1 MSGHVSPAPAPGAA
15 ARPFTIALCNE
26 VLRDRPFEAQCA
38 LAAALGY
45 DALEVAPFTLTD
57 DPATL
62 GTTEAAR
69 LRRAAEA
76 AGVRV
81 SGLHWLLTAPPGLS
95 ITSADAAVRGRTLA
109 HMHAMIDLCAALGG
123 DVLVHG
129 SPDQRKLSDDDP
141 QGDAERAGA
150 AFADVAEHAHRAGVR
165 YCIEPL
171 SPQETRFVTSWADAA
186 AIVRAVDHP
195 GLRTMIDTRAARL
208 GESEPVTAVLERGL
222 RDGTVAHVHLND
234 RNRRGPGQGE
244 DGFADVVGLL
254 LREGYAGTVAVEPF
268 DYHPDGA
275 TAAARAIGYLQG
287 LVEALGARPHERDA
301 APRE

>member
-1 MSGHVSPAPAPGAA
+1 MNAPTPP
-15 ARPFTIALCNE
+15 RPFAIALCNE
-26 VLRDRPFEAQCA
+26 VLRDRPFEAQCE

-45 DALEVAPFTLTD
+45 DALEVAPFTLSD

-62 GTTEAAR
+62 APAEVAR

-76 AGVRV
+76 AGIRV
-81 SGLHWLLTAPPGLS
+81 SGLHWLLAAPPGLS
-95 ITSADAAVRGRTLA
+95 ITSADAAVRDRTLA

-129 SPDQRKLSDDDP
+129 SPDQRRLSDADP
-141 QGDAERAGA
+141 EGDAERGAA
-150 AFADVAEHAHRAGVR
+150 AFADVAAHAHRAGVR
-165 YCIEPL
+165 YLIEPL

-208 GESEPVTAVLERGL
+208 GESDPVTSVLERGL

-234 RNRRGPGQGE
+234 RNRRGPGQGD
-244 DGFADVVGLL
+244 DGFAGVVRVLL
-254 LREGYAGTVAVEPF
+254 GEGYAGTVAIEPF

-275 TAAARAIGYLQG
+275 TAAARAIGYVQG
-287 LVEALGARPHERDA
+287 LIEALAGRPEGPDA
-301 APRE
+301 APKE

>member
-1 MSGHVSPAPAPGAA
+1 MSGHVSPAPALRAT
-15 ARPFTIALCNE
+15 ARPFAIALCNE
-26 VLRDRPFEAQCA
+26 VLRDRPFEVQCE

-45 DALEVAPFTLTD
+45 DALEVAPFTLAA

-62 GTTEAAR
+62 GDEDVAQ

-76 AGVRV
+76 AGIRV

-95 ITSADAAVRGRTLA
+95 ITSADAAVRARTLD

-129 SPDQRKLSDDDP
+129 SPDQRRLSDDDP
-141 QGDAERAGA
+141 EGDAERGGA
-150 AFADVAEHAHRAGVR
+150 AFANVAAHAHRAGVR
-165 YCIEPL
+165 YLIEPL
-171 SPQETRFVTSWADAA
+171 SPQETRFVTNWAEAA

-234 RNRRGPGQGE
+234 RNRRGPGQGD

-254 LREGYAGTVAVEPF
+254 LREGYEGTVAVEPF

-287 LVEALGARPHERDA
+287 LIEALAVRPEARAA
-301 APRE
+301 APGE